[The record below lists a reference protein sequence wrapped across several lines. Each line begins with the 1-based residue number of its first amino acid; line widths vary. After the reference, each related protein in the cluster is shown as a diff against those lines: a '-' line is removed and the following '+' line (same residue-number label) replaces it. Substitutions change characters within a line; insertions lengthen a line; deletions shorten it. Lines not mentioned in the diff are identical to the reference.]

1 MSEEL
6 CFTSACELLSA
17 YRAGTLSPVEV
28 AEAVFARIEQL
39 NPILNCYCYTDVEQ
53 SLAAALAAERRWASG
68 EPQGVLDGVPVSI
81 KDVFLTRGWP
91 TLKGSRTVDPAGP
104 WEEDDPV
111 FTRLREHGAVFL
123 GKTTTPEF
131 ATSGVTESP
140 VTGVTVNPWDVTRT
154 TGGSSGGSVSA
165 VAAGLGPLSV
175 GSDAGGSIRTPSSFC
190 GLVGLKPTF
199 GRVPQYPG
207 NDWAEL
213 HVSGPIARTVGD
225 AALMMNVLTQPD
237 PRDWNALEPDGCD
250 YLAAIETG
258 IAGRRIA
265 FTVDYGYM
273 PVDPEVASIVS
284 EAAGHFKDLGAE
296 VVEAHPDFGDAAE
309 LLRILFVSQILR
321 VLSPLSEAKRA
332 LLCEENLEYLEEAQ
346 TISILDYLETQ
357 ERRAELVW
365 KMRRFHETYDLLITP
380 GALITAFET
389 GHLMPPE
396 WDTSRLWHFEAP
408 MFLANLTRQ
417 PAIAVPCGFTD
428 SGLPVGLQ
436 ILGPHGKDAQVM
448 AAAHAYQQA
457 FPLTDRRPPCEASSP

>member
-6 CFTSACELLSA
+6 CFTSACELLTA
-17 YRAGTLSPVEV
+17 FRARTLSPVEV

-39 NPILNCYCYTDVEQ
+39 NPILNCYCYTDVEA
-53 SLAAALAAERRWASG
+53 SLAAAKASEQRWNRG
-68 EPQGVLDGVPVSI
+68 EPQGLLDGIPVSI
-81 KDVFLTRGWP
+81 KDVLLTRGWP

-104 WEEDDPV
+104 WEDDDPAV
-111 FTRLREHGAVFL
+111 ARLREHGAVLL

-131 ATSGVTESP
+131 ATSGVTDSLL
-140 VTGVTVNPWDVTRT
+140 TGITVNPWDITRT

-165 VAAGLGPLSV
+165 VAAGLGPCSM
-175 GSDAGGSIRTPSSFC
+175 GTDAGGSIRTPSSFC

-199 GRVPQYPG
+199 GRVPQFPG
-207 NDWAEL
+207 DDWGEL
-213 HVSGPIARTVGD
+213 LVSGPITRTVTD
-225 AALMMNVLTQPD
+225 AVLMMNVLTQPD
-237 PRDWNALEPDGCD
+237 ARDWNALESESRD
-250 YLAAIETG
+250 YLVEVEAG
-258 IAGRRIA
+258 VAGRRIA

-284 EAAGHFKDLGAE
+284 QAAGHFEELGAE

-309 LLRILFVSQILR
+309 LLRVLFVSQILK
-321 VLSPLSEAKRA
+321 VLSPLSEAQRE

-346 TISILDYLETQ
+346 NISILDYLETQ

-365 KMRRFHETYDLLITP
+365 SMRRFHETYDLLVTP

-389 GHLMPPE
+389 GHLMPPG
-396 WDTSRLWHFEAP
+396 WNTSRLWHFEAP

-417 PAIAVPCGFTD
+417 PAIAVPCGFTE

-436 ILGPHGKDAQVM
+436 ILGPRCKDAQVM

-457 FPLTDRRPPCEASSP
+457 FPLTDRRPPLDS